1 MLALSLLADIVVP
14 SFISEGTLP
23 ILRLINTPFNLQLEG
38 FVQVK
43 LILFGVVE
51 VVSKIPVG
59 LVGAVDVQLSVVTVV
74 GVAVGVVVVVVG
86 VAVGILGVVT
96 LISVELL
103 ILGLFKSIKPFMAGW
118 FGLLQAVSNAA

>member
-14 SFISEGTLP
+14 SFISEGILP

-74 GVAVGVVVVVVG
+74 GVAVGVVV
-86 VAVGILGVVT
+86 AVGILGVVT